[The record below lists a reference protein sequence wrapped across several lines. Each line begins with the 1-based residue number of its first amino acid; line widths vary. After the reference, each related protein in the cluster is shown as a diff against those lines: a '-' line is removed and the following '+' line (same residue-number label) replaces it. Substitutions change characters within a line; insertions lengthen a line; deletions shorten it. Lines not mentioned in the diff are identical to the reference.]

1 MSLGQVAM
9 KGRKNICV
17 LRWDLWPWWGQGM
30 SYSQVP
36 ALLGYLC
43 CHLGLCNFLA
53 LNVAKVHVWDHE
65 PTIVIFYISAYVSC
79 YYWKM
84 CKCLGSGQNM
94 IPLVPEGYVSAQ
106 GHTDWDGLCY
116 NPGPSWCLGLSCDL
130 KPFPGLWTCSNWIAA
145 LMEIGERLVSEAFF
159 FVCSFLFF
167 FFSFCL
173 I

>member
-1 MSLGQVAM
+1 MQFSSPKCCKSTCLG
-9 KGRKNICV
+9 
-17 LRWDLWPWWGQGM
+17 PWTYH
-30 SYSQVP
+30 S
-36 ALLGYLC
+36 
-43 CHLGLCNFLA
+43 H
-53 LNVAKVHVWDHE
+53 H
-65 PTIVIFYISAYVSC
+65 YISACVSC

-106 GHTDWDGLCY
+106 GNTDWDGLCY

-173 I
+173 ILNQYIPIWNFYFLINFYFIFLNLSFSFLLVKDTTRVKDR